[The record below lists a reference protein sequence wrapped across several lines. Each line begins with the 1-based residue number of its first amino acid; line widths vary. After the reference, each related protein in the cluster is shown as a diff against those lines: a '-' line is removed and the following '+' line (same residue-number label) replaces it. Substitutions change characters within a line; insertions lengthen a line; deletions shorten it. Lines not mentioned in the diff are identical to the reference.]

1 MWVEAYSID
10 EAFVGLRG
18 TLDQVHAAGQQLKRE
33 ILRLTGLPVCVG
45 IAKTKTLA
53 KLANQAA
60 KKIDRLNGVCVWD
73 RVPEST
79 RAGLLSQLPV
89 GEVWGIGH
97 RMVKRLAGMNIRTIK
112 DFLDADEIRIRDKFS
127 VVQMRTL
134 LELRGTPCIPME
146 EEREVKDQLLYSRS
160 FSEPI
165 TDREQMEQV
174 LAIYAQRAATRL
186 HRQNTEAKVVT
197 AWAMTSHFNAEQ
209 SHQPSAT
216 VSLPAHSADPVVLT
230 KAAKGLLAKITPGVR
245 YAKAGITVTALRPV
259 GAQPMLDTFVA
270 PHETKNVG
278 ALLEQIR
285 GEHGTTAIGLGRAGL
300 REGPTWQMRREMM
313 SRRYT
318 THWDELPTVYAK

>member
-1 MWVEAYSID
+1 M
-10 EAFVGLRG
+10 
-18 TLDQVHAAGQQLKRE
+18 
-33 ILRLTGLPVCVG
+33 
-45 IAKTKTLA
+45 
-53 KLANQAA
+53 
-60 KKIDRLNGVCVWD
+60 WD
-73 RVPEST
+73 RVLEST
-79 RAGLLSQLPV
+79 REGLLSQLPV

-146 EEREVKDQLLYSRS
+146 EEREMKDQLLYSRS
-160 FSEPI
+160 FSEPV

-197 AWAMTSHFNAEQ
+197 AWAMTSHFNAVQ

-216 VSLPAHSADPVVLT
+216 VALPSHSADPVVLT

-245 YAKAGITVTALRPV
+245 YAKAGITVTELRPV
-259 GAQPMLDTFVA
+259 GAQPMLDAFVA
-270 PHETKNVG
+270 PRETKNVG

-285 GEHGTTAIGLGRAGL
+285 GEHGTTAIGLGRAGF
-300 REGPTWQMRREMM
+300 REGPEWQMRREMM